1 MSFSQNAKNELAKIT
16 TYKKCCQIAELA
28 ALVRSVGALHITRSG
43 SSLSLTTENSAA
55 ARKIF
60 QLIKQNFGVAAEIFI
75 RRQSLL
81 RKNNVYEV
89 RIQDPE
95 DVDTIIRQLKLVDVL
110 YGGESGIS
118 QETIKNECCRRA
130 YLRGAFLGSGSLV
143 NPEKTYHLEINAEA
157 EDYCHQLSDLINRF
171 GLKAGVNVRKSGCVV
186 YVKDAETIV
195 TLLNIMG
202 AHTALLDL
210 ESIRVMK
217 GVRNDINRLVNCETA
232 NLSKTVE
239 AAMEQ
244 KELIEYIEQ
253 TEGLDSLPRN
263 LAVIGRLR
271 LQFPEAS
278 LKELGAMLEP
288 PLSKSGVRHRM
299 DRLRN
304 IALDIMAERHD
315 WPPGTKSEERYND

>member
-1 MSFSQNAKNELAKIT
+1 MSFSQNAKNELAKTT
-16 TYKKCCQIAELA
+16 TYKKCCQLAELA
-28 ALVRSVGALHITRSG
+28 ALVRAIGVLHITRKG
-43 SSLSLTTENSAA
+43 PSLSLTTENSAG
-55 ARKIF
+55 ARKVF
-60 QLIKQNFGVAAEIFI
+60 QLIKQNFGIAAEIFV

-89 RIQDPE
+89 RIDDPDHVE
-95 DVDTIIRQLKLVDVL
+95 SMIRQLALAEVL
-110 YGGESGIS
+110 YDGKSVLPEDLL
-118 QETIKNECCRRA
+118 KNECCRRA

-143 NPEKTYHLEINAEA
+143 NPEKTYHLEINAED
-157 EDYCHQLSDLINRF
+157 EDYCHELAELIGRF
-171 GLKAGVNVRKSGCVV
+171 ELKAGVNVRKSGCVV

-195 TLLNIMG
+195 TLLNLMG

-232 NLSKTVE
+232 NLTKTV
-239 AAMEQ
+239 AAAVEQ
-244 KELIEYIEQ
+244 RDLIEYIDR
-253 TEGLDSLPRN
+253 TEGLDSLPDS
-263 LAVIGRLR
+263 LGDIARLR

-278 LKELGAMLEP
+278 LKELGMLLEP

-304 IALDIMAERHD
+304 IALDIMAERGD
-315 WPPGTKSEERYND
+315 WTTVQESEAMDFD